1 LANKKTLREI
11 YRKRFHDQ
19 EKTTAPKT
27 ILDLKDDDSRV
38 EDLPSETNKLTLRAE
53 SPLKERIDDRQ
64 DFKSKDQQKPKKKFQ
79 VVKRYQKQDE
89 SIRRKALKQKQKQ
102 KQKQKHKNKKSYTD
116 KKSSKSKYEDN
127 TYTNDDFKSSMF
139 SDIKINVQKAQKVS
153 TIPAAVIELKK
164 ETNFSKPKDKT
175 RKNKFDQ
182 KNNRPQKP
190 KGLKESKSR
199 KGKLNHTAKDVSYSA
214 HFISRKMDQFESQKD
229 TDDNSAMLAAN
240 EGGEIVGRT
249 LQNKTSKRRS
259 KLKFDKAVREK
270 HLSVSESKNK
280 KSTRFKNTRLKQSK
294 VNQKKNIK
302 KTYSANKRLNYGGIK
317 ERFKDIL
324 KKTKEWAIKGLKKMG
339 IYMIGPAFIF
349 IISAVM
355 LLSLL
360 QSFSSGVSS
369 IVSTSYQSD
378 DVEITN
384 SHLIYTGLEADLK
397 YAIENVESDHSGYD
411 EYKYSIDS
419 IGHDIHLLM
428 AYLTAK
434 YEAFTASEVRNE
446 LNRIFNEQYD
456 YRLTQVT
463 EVRYRTVHHS
473 STDPETG
480 ATHSWTTQEPYNW
493 YVLKV
498 SLDTSDL
505 ESILLSNL
513 DEDEKEFYDA
523 LVETKGNFTNLSN
536 PFDEPW
542 TNAVSSYFGYRL
554 DPMSNEVTFHGGI
567 DIAKPTGTELLS
579 IIEGSVSKV
588 GYDANGLGHYIIVE
602 NEKGQSI
609 LYGHCSSIEASLGD
623 EVKVGNIIALVGSTG
638 KSTGPHVHLEVRD
651 SEGNKLNPYFYLTQ
665 E

>member
-1 LANKKTLREI
+1 MANKKKLRER
-11 YRKRFHDQ
+11 YRKMFHDQ
-19 EKTTAPKT
+19 EKTMALKT
-27 ILDLKDDDSRV
+27 TLDLMDDDSRV
-38 EDLPSETNKLTLRAE
+38 EDQPSETNKLTLRAE

-64 DFKSKDQQKPKKKFQ
+64 DFKSKGKQKPKKKFQ

-89 SIRRKALKQKQKQ
+89 SVRRKAIKQKY
-102 KQKQKHKNKKSYTD
+102 KKKKADID
-116 KKSSKSKYEDN
+116 KKSSQSKYEDN
-127 TYTNDDFKSSMF
+127 TFTNDDFKSSMP

-153 TIPAAVIELKK
+153 TNSATVIELKK

-199 KGKLNHTAKDVSYSA
+199 KGKLNHTAKDVSYSV
-214 HFISRKMDQFESQKD
+214 HFISRKMDQFKSQKE
-229 TDDNSAMLAAN
+229 TDENSAMLAAN
-240 EGGEIVGRT
+240 ESGEIVGRT
-249 LQNKTSKRRS
+249 IQNKTSKRRS

-270 HLSVSESKNK
+270 HPSISESKNK
-280 KSTRFKNTRLKQSK
+280 KSARFKNTRLKQSK

-369 IVSTSYQSD
+369 IASTSYQSD

-428 AYLTAK
+428 AYLTVK

-473 STDPETG
+473 YTDPETG

-498 SLDTSDL
+498 SLDTHDL

-513 DEDEKEFYDA
+513 DGDEKEFYDA
-523 LVETKGNFTNLSN
+523 LVETKGNFTNLPN

-554 DPMSNEVTFHGGI
+554 DPMSNEVTFHSGI

-579 IIEGSVSKV
+579 IIEGNVSKV

-602 NEKGQSI
+602 NKKGESI
-609 LYGHCSSIEASLGD
+609 LYGHCRSIEASLGD
-623 EVKVGNIIALVGSTG
+623 EVEVGNTIALVGSTG